1 MESRPEKA
9 NRLDPRQFKQRNPMA
24 VTIPPLP
31 RCIAAATLLL
41 AAAAAH
47 ADSDR
52 SLGLYAEGGVAP
64 HGQGDT
70 YSLALGALVPWA
82 PVEALRNGPWSFH
95 WDLYASDWNAPTPTD
110 GRRSYAQLGAI
121 ATFRYR
127 LGASSSPWFA
137 EAGLGGTV
145 MNRVYHTSTH
155 DFSTAFQFTEVLG
168 LGYSF
173 GARREHEL
181 SLRLQHFSNAGIKEP
196 NPGENFVRLR
206 YAYRF

>member
-1 MESRPEKA
+1 MVATTSPHLR
-9 NRLDPRQFKQRNPMA
+9 RL
-24 VTIPPLP
+24 
-31 RCIAAATLLL
+31 AAAALLL

-52 SLGLYAEGGVAP
+52 SLGLYAEGGIAP

-70 YSLALGALVPWA
+70 YSLALGVLVPWA

-95 WDLYASDWNAPTPTD
+95 WDLYASDWNAPLQTG
-110 GRRSYAQLGAI
+110 GRRNYAQIGGI

-127 LGASSSPWFA
+127 FGASSSPWFA
-137 EAGLGGTV
+137 EAGLGGT
-145 MNRVYHTSTH
+145 MMHRVYHTSTH

-173 GARREHEL
+173 GAQREHEL
-181 SLRLQHFSNAGIKEP
+181 SLRLQHFSNAGVKEP